1 MLLSR
6 HTKRRDFIALIG
18 GATAAWPLAVRAQQ
32 ARVPMI
38 GWLGGGTP
46 ATQSQWAVAFTERLR
61 QLGWSEGSSIAIEY
75 RWAEGRPERFA
86 EIAAEFVRLKV
97 DVILAAG
104 TEAAL
109 AAKKATA
116 IIPIVFP
123 VAGDPVGTGLVAS
136 LARPGAN
143 VTGVSNLAKDLAAK
157 RLELL
162 SEVVRGLR
170 RSAVLTNAGYP
181 ASQLEIGELQ
191 AAARTLG
198 IEIVLFEI
206 RRSEDIAPAFATLS
220 GRAEAFYVIGD
231 PLVNANHMRINVLA
245 LTARLPTI
253 YPQRSYLEAGGLM
266 SYGPNFL
273 DLNRRAADLVDKI
286 LRGAKPADLPV
297 EQPTKFELVINLITA
312 KALGLD
318 VPPTLLGRAD
328 DVIE

>member
-1 MLLSR
+1 M
-6 HTKRRDFIALIG
+6 KRRDFIALIG
-18 GATAAWPLAVRAQQ
+18 GATAAWPLAVRAQR

-191 AAARTLG
+191 SAARTLG

-220 GRAEAFYVIGD
+220 GRAAALYVIGD
-231 PLVNANHMRINVLA
+231 PLVNANQMRINVLA

>member
-1 MLLSR
+1 M
-6 HTKRRDFIALIG
+6 FVN
-18 GATAAWPLAVRAQQ
+18 TAASIEYIRAGRLRALAVTAATRSDTA
-32 ARVPMI
+32 
-38 GWLGGGTP
+38 

-61 QLGWSEGSSIAIEY
+61 QLGWSEGSSVAIEY

-191 AAARTLG
+191 SAARTLG

-206 RRSEDIAPAFATLS
+206 RRIEDIAPAFATLS
-220 GRAEAFYVIGD
+220 GGAEALYVIGD
-231 PLVNANHMRINVLA
+231 PLVNANQMRINVLA

-253 YPQRSYLEAGGLM
+253 YPQRGYLEAGGLM

-328 DVIE
+328 EVIE